1 MCQLVLEAKNMRH
14 WSRRCPSTPGWNHI
28 EARFHELSNTPYS
41 RRQMSNKW
49 GDLKNS
55 YFNWRTA
62 LLKKS
67 GLGRDPVTGDVV
79 YDPVLT
85 GSMSREV
92 LP

>member
-1 MCQLVLEAKNMRH
+1 
-14 WSRRCPSTPGWNHI
+14 
-28 EARFHELSNTPYS
+28 
-41 RRQMSNKW
+41 MSNKW